1 MNDSGHPVQP
11 AHPGAGTSGHRAVS
25 QAASSVR
32 WLLDDFLGSVT
43 GVVDAVVVSS
53 DGLLL
58 ADSRDGSRSEQ
69 LSAIVSA
76 LTSLAAGA
84 AGSQDRGPVKQ
95 TMVTM
100 DQGHLVVMAISDGS
114 CLGVYASLE
123 CDLGVVAYQMA
134 LLVERAGHALTP
146 QVRSELHRAMAV
158 R

>member
-1 MNDSGHPVQP
+1 MNGYGQ
-11 AHPGAGTSGHRAVS
+11 GAVS

-32 WLLDDFLGSVT
+32 WLLGDFLGSVA
-43 GVVDAVVVSS
+43 GVVEAVVVSS

-58 ADSRDGSRSEQ
+58 ADSRDGGRSEQ
-69 LSAIVSA
+69 LSAVVSA

-84 AGSQDRGPVKQ
+84 AGSLNQGAVRQ

-114 CLGVYASLE
+114 CLGVYATLE
-123 CDLGVVAYQMA
+123 SDLGVVAYQMA